1 MVCCTRVD
9 CKSVPRKS
17 DDGHTTIYSTE
28 ERFLALLIAPV
39 LAGRPLIAR
48 PVSTRESLAWKI
60 VGFIIGFGVLTCL
73 WIGLVGRTS
82 DD

>member
-39 LAGRPLIAR
+39 LAGLSLLGQS
-48 PVSTRESLAWKI
+48 VLGDSLAWKI

>member
-1 MVCCTRVD
+1 
-9 CKSVPRKS
+9 VPRKS

-39 LAGRPLIAR
+39 LAGLSLLGQS
-48 PVSTRESLAWKI
+48 VLGDSLAWKI